1 MTYQLF
7 IVKGRMIAN
16 NIIDRDA
23 NGKSNSTINS
33 FTIDLFG
40 KEFLRLGCDDG
51 VSEFTDINDLGSRNT
66 LPNQPLEGNVN
77 NFGSFLIFCA
87 NITVDTRN
95 E

>member
-1 MTYQLF
+1 VTYQLF

-51 VSEFTDINDLGSRNT
+51 VSDINDLGSRNT